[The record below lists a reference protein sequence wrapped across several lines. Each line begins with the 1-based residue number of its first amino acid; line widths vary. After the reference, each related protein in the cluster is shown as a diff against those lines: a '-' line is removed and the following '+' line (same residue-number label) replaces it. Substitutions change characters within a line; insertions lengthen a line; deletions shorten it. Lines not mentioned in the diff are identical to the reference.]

1 MTDTMQNNEEL
12 VDALNELVRINYDRV
27 FGYERAIEDVED
39 VDVDL
44 KAVFGKYADQSRKYV
59 SYWQQTIRSMG
70 GEPVTDSTMRGK
82 VFRVWMDFKATLTGK
97 GRKSILDSCEF
108 GEDAAQRA
116 YQEALESD
124 AHLPDNVRQMIAE
137 QKAELKSAHDSIRDA
152 ARLHDKIS

>member
-1 MTDTMQNNEEL
+1 MQNNEEL

-39 VDVDL
+39 KDVDL
-44 KAVFGKYADQSRKYV
+44 KAVFSKYADQSRKYV
-59 SYWQQTIRSMG
+59 THWNQAISAIG

-97 GRKSILDSCEF
+97 DRKSILDSCEF

-124 AHLPDNVRQMIAE
+124 AHLPDDVRQQIAE
-137 QKAELKSAHDSIRDA
+137 QKAELKDAHDSIRDA
-152 ARLHDKIS
+152 AKLQGNLS